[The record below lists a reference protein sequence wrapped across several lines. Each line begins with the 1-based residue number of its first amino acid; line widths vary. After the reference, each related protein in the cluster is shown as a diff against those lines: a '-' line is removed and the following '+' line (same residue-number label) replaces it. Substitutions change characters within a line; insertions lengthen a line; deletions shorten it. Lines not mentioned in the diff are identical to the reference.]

1 MTDQHDDHEAE
12 PELRESQLPPADD
25 ERIRRLLAE
34 ARHTEPMPEAVA
46 TRLDGVLANLSAD
59 RAQRRDDPAHEGRAH
74 EDHRAPVV
82 DLAARRRRRTA
93 ANLLVAAA
101 AVLVV
106 GFGISQVL
114 PHGMGGSDGEPAAT
128 SAEDNAA
135 GGSADSGD
143 STARNPVPEAGPV
156 APSEYD
162 GGAAGKAF
170 QIRSESFGS
179 DVRQARRQLLLD
191 DKAALLEYPAPT
203 CLTTDVGAGDVVAA
217 TYDGAA
223 AAIVLRAPSGDVQ
236 VVDLYLCG
244 DSTPRRS
251 ITLTAP

>member
-1 MTDQHDDHEAE
+1 MTDRYDDHEAE
-12 PELRESQLPPADD
+12 PELRERQLPPADD

-46 TRLDGVLANLSAD
+46 TRLDDVLASLNAD
-59 RAQRRDDPAHEGRAH
+59 RVH
-74 EDHRAPVV
+74 EDDLAPVV

-106 GFGISQVL
+106 GVGISQVV
-114 PHGMGGSDGEPAAT
+114 PHGMSGSDGEPAAT

-135 GGSADSGD
+135 GGSADPADSGD
-143 STARNPVPEAGPV
+143 STARNAVPEAEPE

-162 GGAAGKAF
+162 GGAAARAF
-170 QIRSESFGS
+170 QIRSESFGT
-179 DVRQARRQLLLD
+179 DVRQARRELLTD
-191 DKAALLEYPAPT
+191 QKAALLEYPAPA
-203 CLTTDVGAGDVVAA
+203 CLTTDVGVGDVVAA
-217 TYDGAA
+217 TYDGAP
-223 AAIVLRAPSGDVQ
+223 AAIVLRTPSGDVQ
-236 VVDLYLCG
+236 VVDLFLCG